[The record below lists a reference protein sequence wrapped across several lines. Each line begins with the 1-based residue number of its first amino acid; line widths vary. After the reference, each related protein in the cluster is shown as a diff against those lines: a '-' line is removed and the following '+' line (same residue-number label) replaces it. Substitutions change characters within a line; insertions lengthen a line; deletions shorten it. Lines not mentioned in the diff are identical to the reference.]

1 MVIIIIIIIR
11 SSSSSGIKYNYAI
24 LMICI
29 KFSY

>member
-11 SSSSSGIKYNYAI
+11 SSSSGIKYNYAI